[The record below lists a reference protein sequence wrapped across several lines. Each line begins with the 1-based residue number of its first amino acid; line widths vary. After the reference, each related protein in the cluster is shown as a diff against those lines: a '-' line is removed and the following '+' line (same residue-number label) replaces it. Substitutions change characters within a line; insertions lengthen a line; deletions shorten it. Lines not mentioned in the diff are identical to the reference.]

1 MSRFMVQSSTFR
13 LRIRNHNLKLELR
26 VEPDDALVFCRAD
39 GTALVS
45 HSGSVSGD
53 AAPVKFGSSLVAS
66 EVETSIL
73 TQHATNAGVSRPTA
87 STTVLD
93 RSETIGRTLELGR
106 PKRTKA
112 IVFVGAAV
120 FMAIG
125 LALSTYFY
133 VTRKN
138 NAAIQSIAVLPF
150 VNESGNADVE
160 YLSDGI
166 TESLINSLSQLP
178 NLSVKARSTVFH
190 YKGKDVTPQQVGSE
204 LSVQAVL
211 NGRFVQRGDQ
221 LTLSLE
227 LVDARTG
234 NQIWGEQYNRTT
246 ADLVSLQSEIARD
259 VSNKLRVKL
268 SGTDEQKLT
277 KNYTANPEAYQLYL
291 KGRFY
296 WNQRTGESLK
306 KSIEYF
312 NQAIEKDPNYAQAY
326 AGLADAYA
334 LMPVYSAGSPQEFL
348 PKAKAAAMK
357 ALEIDDTLAEAHAS
371 LSLPRWSYDRN
382 FAESNKELQRAIE
395 LSPNYAT
402 AHHWYGENLGDLGRF
417 DEGIAELKRA
427 LDLDPLSLIINADL
441 GEVYTFARQYDKAI
455 EQLRKTIEMDQSFYY
470 AHWRLGVV
478 YELKGF
484 HQEAIAE
491 YQKARALDS
500 DPWVLALIGHAYA
513 ASGKRDQA
521 LKIVDQLREIAK
533 QRYVPAYGFAIVYA
547 QLGEKDEAFR
557 WLEKS
562 NQDRGTDLGRLIVD
576 PLVDSLRPD
585 PRFTDLMRRVGLPQ

>member
-1 MSRFMVQSSTFR
+1 MKRCPAC
-13 LRIRNHNLKLELR
+13 KR
-26 VEPDDALVFCRAD
+26 VENEDTLVFCRTD
-39 GTALVS
+39 GTPLVS
-45 HSGSVSGD
+45 DSESVGAD
-53 AAPVKFGSSLVAS
+53 VGTMKLGAATKAS
-66 EVETSIL
+66 EIDTSIL
-73 TQHATNAGVSRPTA
+73 PHTTDAAISRGAAPTTMLA
-87 STTVLD
+87 APPIVTTGALAK
-93 RSETIGRTLELGR
+93 
-106 PKRTKA
+106 PKRRRTAIAIAVIVTAVVAATSA
-112 IVFVGAAV
+112 IVVDSY
-120 FMAIG
+120 
-125 LALSTYFY
+125 LSKKTP
-133 VTRKN
+133 
-138 NAAIQSIAVLPF
+138 ASIQSVAVLPF
-150 VNESGNADVE
+150 ANQSGNSDVE

-204 LSVQAVL
+204 LSVQGVL
-211 NGRFVQRGDQ
+211 NGRFIQRGDQ
-221 LTLSLE
+221 LMLSLE

-234 NQIWGEQYNRTT
+234 NQIWGEQYNRTM
-246 ADLVSLQSEIARD
+246 ADLVSLQGEIARD

-268 SGTDEQKLT
+268 SGADEQKLT
-277 KNYTANPEAYQLYL
+277 KHYTASPEAYQLYL

-296 WNQRTGESLK
+296 WNKRAGEALK
-306 KSIEYF
+306 KSIDYF

-326 AGLADAYA
+326 TGLADAYA

-371 LSLPRWSYDRN
+371 LSLTRWSYDRN
-382 FAESNKELQRAIE
+382 FAESCKELQRAIE

-455 EQLRKTIEMDQSFYY
+455 EQLRKTIDMDQSFYY
-470 AHWRLGVV
+470 AHWRLGVA
-478 YELKGF
+478 YELKGS

-513 ASGKRDQA
+513 ASGKRDEA
-521 LKIVDQLREIAK
+521 LKIVDQLREISK
-533 QRYVPAYGFAIVYA
+533 QRYVPAYGFAIIYA

-562 NQDRGTDLGRLIVD
+562 NQDRGNDLGRIKVD
-576 PLVDSLRPD
+576 PLVDSLRSD